1 MVILKEE
8 NRRLFGEQVNDHI
21 EKLNDLMGFAS
32 GAPFNEHVI
41 SKACLATRL
50 LEGSTRM
57 LGLDG
62 WSRTLKSFR
71 EFMEHSAGSDRCWDE
86 QLSQV
91 VSEVLETEEQIV
103 AEIFSGELEEVSR
116 HERFDGL
123 LKEIECLATEPSNA
137 GAEQVSLP
145 KAPPA
150 EPVRGGEQPET
161 LEHVPTFTRLVDSL
175 ATVRGMFQ
183 EYVDKPNRG
192 DKVVR
197 ELEVAFGESEFFMG
211 LAAET
216 LRRLGKSNK
225 PFTAKISCGV
235 VLDGL
240 KDFFGTYMR
249 LRRWNARLATR
260 CNEFTLDRDNA
271 SSLAAILTACI
282 FDICRRYEVRDELS
296 LAIGVD
302 IRSEGSYLVAKI
314 QDNGPDYLCDSEI
327 DRDDAG
333 AFYHCF
339 REVRGRLEGFGS
351 LLWLEPGGGSDGR
364 FRFTLPRTKTKT
376 DYQIFTASGKR
387 FAVPCYAVDT
397 TLNVN
402 AVETKRGAGGRHVSM
417 AGGRASVF
425 AIEEIAVVD
434 EFEALGKPDR
444 VLIFG
449 LAEKRVGLLIDGPS
463 RTVECVADQ
472 VTEGTWASLARF
484 MLHVGEEEFPVID
497 AGLVLRMASSL
508 QGIEGGPEE
517 AGTYADGGHGG
528 DQEVTVPRA

>member
-21 EKLNDLMGFAS
+21 EKLNDLMGLAS
-32 GAPFNEHVI
+32 GALFNEQVI

-71 EFMEHSAGSDRCWDE
+71 VLMEHSAGSGRCWDE
-86 QLSQV
+86 QLSQI

-103 AEIFSGELEEVSR
+103 ADILSGELEEVSR

-123 LKEIECLATEPSNA
+123 LKEIECLAAEPSNA
-137 GAEQVSLP
+137 GAAQVSLS
-145 KAPPA
+145 KAPCVEPA
-150 EPVRGGEQPET
+150 QAGEQPENAT
-161 LEHVPTFTRLVDSL
+161 HVPTFTRLIDSL
-175 ATVRGMFQ
+175 AAVRSMFQ
-183 EYVDKPNRG
+183 EYIDKPNRV

-249 LRRWNARLATR
+249 LRRWSARLATR

-271 SSLAAILTACI
+271 SSLAAILSGCI
-282 FDICRRYEVRDELS
+282 FDICRRYEARDDLS

-314 QDNGPDYLCDSEI
+314 QDNGPDYLGDSEI
-327 DRDDAG
+327 DQDDAG
-333 AFYHCF
+333 AFYQCF
-339 REVRGRLEGFGS
+339 REVRSRLEGFGS

-364 FRFTLPRTKTKT
+364 FKFTLPRMKTKT
-376 DYQIFTASGKR
+376 DYQLFTASGKR
-387 FAVPCYAVDT
+387 FAVAGHAIDT
-397 TLNVN
+397 TLDMN
-402 AVETKRGAGGRHVSM
+402 AVETKRGMGGRHVSM
-417 AGGRASVF
+417 AGVRVSVF

-434 EFEALGKPDR
+434 EFEASGTPDR
-444 VLIFG
+444 VLIIG
-449 LAEKRVGLLIDGPS
+449 LAEKRVGLLIDGAS
-463 RTVECVADQ
+463 RTVECLADQ
-472 VTEGTWASLARF
+472 VTEGTWASLARSV
-484 MLHVGEEEFPVID
+484 LHIGEEEFPVID

-517 AGTYADGGHGG
+517 AGTYADGVHGV
-528 DQEVTVPRA
+528 DQEATAPRV

>member
-1 MVILKEE
+1 MILKEE
-8 NRRLFGEQVNDHI
+8 NRHLFGEQVNDHI
-21 EKLNDLMGFAS
+21 EKLNDLMGLAS
-32 GAPFNEHVI
+32 GALFNEQAF

-71 EFMEHSAGSDRCWDE
+71 ALMEHSAGSGRCWDE
-86 QLSQV
+86 QLSQI

-103 AEIFSGELEEVSR
+103 ADILSGELEEVSR

-137 GAEQVSLP
+137 GAAQVSLP
-145 KAPPA
+145 KAPRVEPA
-150 EPVRGGEQPET
+150 HAGEQSGDA
-161 LEHVPTFTRLVDSL
+161 EHVPTFTRLIDSL
-175 ATVRGMFQ
+175 AAVRSMFQ

-216 LRRLGKSNK
+216 LRRLGKNNK
-225 PFTAKISCGV
+225 PFTARISCGV

-271 SSLAAILTACI
+271 SSLAAILSGCI

-302 IRSEGSYLVAKI
+302 IRSEGSYLIAKI
-314 QDNGPDYLCDSEI
+314 QDNGPDYLGDSEI

-333 AFYHCF
+333 AFYQCF

-364 FRFTLPRTKTKT
+364 FMFTLPRMKTKT
-376 DYQIFTASGKR
+376 DYQLFTASGKR
-387 FAVPCYAVDT
+387 FAVASHAIDT
-397 TLNVN
+397 TLGMNT
-402 AVETKRGAGGRHVSM
+402 VETKRGTGGRHVSM
-417 AGGRASVF
+417 AGVRVSVF

-434 EFEALGKPDR
+434 EFEAFGRPDR
-444 VLIFG
+444 VLILG
-449 LAEKRVGLLIDGPS
+449 LAEKRVGLLIDGAS
-463 RTVECVADQ
+463 RTVECLADQ
-472 VTEGTWASLARF
+472 VTEGTWASLARSV
-484 MLHVGEEEFPVID
+484 LHIGEEEFPVID

-517 AGTYADGGHGG
+517 AGTYADGGHGV
-528 DQEVTVPRA
+528 DQEVTVPRV